1 MMDSESGPHTAHLSH
16 LENLNEAG
24 HYVVTAHQ
32 PGAVVQ
38 SVKCSF
44 LAPGSVVSYLISFN
58 EEQRVSPRMTML
70 LYSVMQVQ
78 LQEQYVSNSG
88 SHHFS
93 HINIIGRGHR
103 KEPSLGSKAAYKL

>member
-44 LAPGSVVSYLISFN
+44 LAPGSVVS
-58 EEQRVSPRMTML
+58 
-70 LYSVMQVQ
+70 
-78 LQEQYVSNSG
+78 
-88 SHHFS
+88 
-93 HINIIGRGHR
+93 
-103 KEPSLGSKAAYKL
+103 